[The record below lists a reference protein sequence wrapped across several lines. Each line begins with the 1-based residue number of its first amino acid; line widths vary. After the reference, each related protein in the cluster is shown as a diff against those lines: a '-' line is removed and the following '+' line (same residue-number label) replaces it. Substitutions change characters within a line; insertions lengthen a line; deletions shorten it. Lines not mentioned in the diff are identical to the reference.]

1 MHRLFSFWSKEIRL
15 CRLCP
20 CPKPRLHCLPA
31 LREKA
36 PPRHTRTHRS
46 WRAVGW
52 NCPCVPGRIMCTSRN
67 QSESVGICRNPS
79 ESVGITNRKSWKS
92 WKSWNSCSMFRTFA
106 KIFEVGIN
114 SAKGEKSNSWIVQL
128 WRSGM
133 FRLLVCLKEFKCATW
148 TQCHDDVLHLLGNLG
163 LALGVPPMWPGR
175 HSIWVDTECWIE

>member
-1 MHRLFSFWSKEIRL
+1 MSKTKASLFAGPAWKSAASPHQNPPEL
-15 CRLCP
+15 TCRGVELP
-20 CPKPRLHCLPA
+20 LRPRADYVH
-31 LREKA
+31 K
-36 PPRHTRTHRS
+36 
-46 WRAVGW
+46 
-52 NCPCVPGRIMCTSRN
+52 
-67 QSESVGICRNPS
+67 QESVGIRRNLS

-106 KIFEVGIN
+106 KIFEVGFN

-148 TQCHDDVLHLLGNLG
+148 TQRHDDVLHLLGNLG